1 MDAAMM
7 TIWASPLP
15 WSTQHSAAALRD
27 LASVLALQQLQHL
40 TLCPDF
46 ATQQQ
51 QQQVLELAQL
61 TSLQE
66 LHLGYCA
73 RVFEEERAVRG
84 AAAAA
89 PT

>member
-1 MDAAMM
+1 M
-7 TIWASPLP
+7 TSLAEVAPLP
-15 WSTQHSAAALRD
+15 AQLQALHLNPCRD